1 MAATTAVI
9 LLEFLVLMV
18 VGDIDLFEHRN
29 IE

>member
-9 LLEFLVLMV
+9 LLELLVLIV